1 MRFGVWFNFSPVAR
15 TFVIQYFS
23 LLVTAFERGEKYGW
37 HTWKVLGLLLAKK
50 KIQAQDASSG
60 SETTVWVNYAHNAK
74 YSSLSHKE
82 CVLSRTIMPHPCW
95 AMSALGIMAYIFC
108 HLVANSDLQPRGYLV
123 GREDHLAN
131 SQTAFG
137 QTELHIP
144 LKVDLPLLWR
154 PS

>member
-82 CVLSRTIMPHPCW
+82 CVLSRTIMPHPC
-95 AMSALGIMAYIFC
+95 
-108 HLVANSDLQPRGYLV
+108 
-123 GREDHLAN
+123 
-131 SQTAFG
+131 
-137 QTELHIP
+137 
-144 LKVDLPLLWR
+144 
-154 PS
+154 